1 MDTQSTRYINQLVN
15 AHKISLILVPLIE
28 AIEINKRTA
37 GVDDLSL
44 DDLLKK
50 VIDTG
55 GDIYQ
60 ELLDGDTLLDV
71 GLVSDKLFLTL
82 SKSLRNNI
90 VLYNAPSLSLI
101 KEELTDMMKEHNG
114 FIQKYQ
120 NLAFIN
126 DVGNSRLSKFEE
138 RQSKQYSLSYIVG
151 GLSQMFMPIW
161 TFHTNLYTSN
171 IVDEEK
177 MTTLNLEAS
186 DFVVKSMDL
195 ILDKISSSQGSYSK
209 DFYGSSVFLCA
220 EMIANVLHDF
230 HGKLIKNNSSL
241 NAYLENPESILSKLL
256 PALYSNFMILNKSAE
271 NILAKSK
278 SS

>member
-60 ELLDGDTLLDV
+60 DLLEGDTLLDV

-90 VLYNAPSLSLI
+90 VLYNSPSLSLI
-101 KEELTDMMKEHNG
+101 KEEMIDMMKEHSG

-120 NLAFIN
+120 NLAFVK
-126 DVGNSRLSKFEE
+126 DVGSEKLSKLEV
-138 RQSKQYSLSYIVG
+138 RQAKQYSQSYIVG

-171 IVDEEK
+171 IIDEEK
-177 MTTLNLEAS
+177 LTLLNMEAS
-186 DFVVKSMDL
+186 SYIVKAMDL
-195 ILDKISSSQGSYSK
+195 ILDKISMSQGAYSK
-209 DFYGSSVFLCA
+209 EFSGTSVFLCA

-230 HGKLIKNNSSL
+230 NGKLIKNKSSL
-241 NAYLENPESILSKLL
+241 DAYLKDPESILSKLL
-256 PALYSNFMILNKSAE
+256 PALYSNFRILNKSAE
-271 NILAKSK
+271 NILSK
-278 SS
+278 SN